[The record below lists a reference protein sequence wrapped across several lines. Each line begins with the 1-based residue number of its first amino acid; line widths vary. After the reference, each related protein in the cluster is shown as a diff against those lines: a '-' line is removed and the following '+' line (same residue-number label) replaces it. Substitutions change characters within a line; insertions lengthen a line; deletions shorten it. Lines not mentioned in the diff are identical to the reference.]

1 MQFPARLY
9 WIVIPGRWPQ
19 AGARA
24 ARPSCLSLLP
34 SFETNMTSAWP
45 APFPQSS
52 FFLLL
57 QFESPQA
64 QDKSLLSLSLL
75 REQAT
80 ASNTFATSSSL
91 SA

>member
-1 MQFPARLY
+1 
-9 WIVIPGRWPQ
+9 
-19 AGARA
+19 
-24 ARPSCLSLLP
+24 
-34 SFETNMTSAWP
+34 MTSAWP